1 MDEVGGAIERVD
13 DPHMICIGV
22 AVGFARLFGQDA
34 VVGVGS
40 EQGFDDGVFAGQ
52 VDFGYKIIDLFL
64 RNSNSLHVQGGAVDD
79 GACGA
84 CSLDGYVEHGV
95 EIGRHEFLRTKQCS
109 PVRCQRRMAHF
120 PMKLANR
127 QGLSAQFGH
136 FEALRTGTMSPM
148 RTRFILIETSHPG
161 NVGAAARALK
171 VMGFDEM
178 VLVAPRYNNVL
189 RKEETIQRASGANDV
204 LDKTRIVDTLE
215 EALDGISH
223 LCATAM
229 TPRDFGPPT
238 RSPREHF
245 EMLLSRAQAQSAT
258 SFSKTKEPISSIGF
272 LFGSERFGMKNEDVY
287 KCHVALSIPTN
298 PQFGSLNLAAALQLV
313 AYEWRL
319 ALGGFPVASL
329 VTESSLADA
338 EQVSGM
344 LGHFEKA
351 LVEIGF
357 LDPAAPKKLMP
368 RLNQLFNR
376 ANLTPEEIHILRG
389 VAKAMIETA
398 QAKR

>member
-1 MDEVGGAIERVD
+1 
-13 DPHMICIGV
+13 
-22 AVGFARLFGQDA
+22 
-34 VVGVGS
+34 
-40 EQGFDDGVFAGQ
+40 
-52 VDFGYKIIDLFL
+52 
-64 RNSNSLHVQGGAVDD
+64 
-79 GACGA
+79 
-84 CSLDGYVEHGV
+84 
-95 EIGRHEFLRTKQCS
+95 
-109 PVRCQRRMAHF
+109 
-120 PMKLANR
+120 
-127 QGLSAQFGH
+127 
-136 FEALRTGTMSPM
+136 M

-178 VLVAPRYNNVL
+178 VLVAPRYANIL

-204 LDKTRIVDTLE
+204 LDKTRIVETLE
-215 EALDGISH
+215 EACEGIAH

-238 RSPREHF
+238 RLPREHF
-245 EMLLSRAQAQSAT
+245 EGLLGQPLEQTQMHAVNADEP
-258 SFSKTKEPISSIGF
+258 KPKEVISSMGF
-272 LFGSERFGMKNEDVY
+272 LFGSERFGMTNEDVY

-298 PQFGSLNLAAALQLV
+298 PAFGSLNLAAAIQLV

-319 ALGGFPVASL
+319 ALGGFPVASP
-329 VTESSLADA
+329 VHESNVADA
-338 EQVSGM
+338 AQVAGM
-344 LGHFEKA
+344 LSHLEKA

-357 LDPAAPKKLMP
+357 LDPLAPKKLMP

-398 QAKR
+398 HSKR